1 MICRHF
7 LSKMKKKNLPKKFIF
22 GKIAVCKE
30 QPAALIKSFFVGTF
44 HWKTNTK
51 DC

>member
-7 LSKMKKKNLPKKFIF
+7 LSKLKKTLQRKFIF
-22 GKIAVCKE
+22 GKIAVGKE
-30 QPAALIKSFFVGTF
+30 QLASLNKNSFVVTF

-51 DC
+51 DR

>member
-7 LSKMKKKNLPKKFIF
+7 LSKIKKKLQKKVIF
-22 GKIAVCKE
+22 SKIAVGKG
-30 QPAALIKSFFVGTF
+30 QPATLIKNSFVGIF

-51 DC
+51 DR

>member
-7 LSKMKKKNLPKKFIF
+7 LSKLKKTLQKKFIF
-22 GKIAVCKE
+22 GKIAVGKE
-30 QPAALIKSFFVGTF
+30 QLATLMKNSFVGTF

-51 DC
+51 DR